1 MMHTSDFDYTLPEEL
16 IAQHPPENRGDSRM
30 MVLDPAKGTMTIRPF
45 AAITDYFER
54 GDLLALNN
62 TRVIRARLYAR
73 KDTGAKIE
81 ILLLT
86 PVDGGTLWSCL
97 MKNTRRTPEGS
108 RLVLLDREG
117 NSSGRT
123 VELVA
128 KQENGNCMI
137 RFGEP
142 EVERTLAQCGH
153 VPLPPYIRRGEDLP
167 PDAERYQ
174 TVYAKAP
181 GAVAAPTAGLHF
193 TQEILDRL
201 KAKGVTETELTLHVG
216 QGTFKPVTVENI
228 AEHPMHSEHFI
239 LTADAA
245 DQLDRTRAAGHRIA
259 AVGTTSLRVLET
271 VIGADGRFRAQET
284 DTSIFIYP
292 PYRIKSA
299 DMLLTNFHLPKSTL
313 LMLVSAFAGF
323 ELVMEAYRYA
333 VQEKMRF
340 FSYGDCMLILNRI

>member
-1 MMHTSDFDYTLPEEL
+1 MMHTSDFDYELPQEL
-16 IAQHPPENRGDSRM
+16 IAQHPPEKRGDSRM
-30 MVLDPAKGTMTIRPF
+30 LVLDPAAGTMVIRPF
-45 AAITDYFER
+45 AAITEYFSA

-62 TRVIRARLYAR
+62 TRVIRARLYAS
-73 KDTGAKIE
+73 KDTGAKLE

-86 PVDGGTLWSCL
+86 PVDGSVWSCL
-97 MKNTRRTPEGS
+97 MKNTRRTECGTH
-108 RLVLLDREG
+108 LTLLNRDG
-117 NSSGRT
+117 GPSSFGI
-123 VELVA
+123 ELVS
-128 KQENGNCMI
+128 KQENGNCTI
-137 RFGEP
+137 RFCEP
-142 EVERTLAQCGH
+142 DVENTLRQCGH
-153 VPLPPYIRRGEDLP
+153 VPLPPYIRRGEDTP

-193 TQEILDRL
+193 TSEILKQL
-201 KAKGVTETELTLHVG
+201 AAKGVTETELTLHVG

-228 AEHPMHSEHFI
+228 ADHPMHSEHFI
-239 LTADAA
+239 LTPDAA
-245 DQLDRTRAAGHRIA
+245 GQLNRARQDGHKIA
-259 AVGTTSLRVLET
+259 AVGTTSLRVLES
-271 VIGADGRFRAQET
+271 VIGDDGLFHAQET

-313 LMLVSAFAGF
+313 LMLVSSFAGF

-333 VQEKMRF
+333 VRERMRF

>member
-1 MMHTSDFDYTLPEEL
+1 MMHTSDFDYELPQEL
-16 IAQHPPENRGDSRM
+16 IAQHPPEKRGDSRM
-30 MVLDPAKGTMTIRPF
+30 LVLDPAAGTMEIRPF
-45 AAITDYFER
+45 QSITEYFSA

-73 KDTGAKIE
+73 KDTGAKLE

-86 PVDGGTLWSCL
+86 PVDGSVWSCL
-97 MKNTRRTPEGS
+97 MKNTRRTECGTH
-108 RLVLLDREG
+108 LTLLDRSGEP
-117 NSSGRT
+117 SSFSI
-123 VELVA
+123 ELVS
-128 KQENGNCMI
+128 KQENGNCTI
-137 RFGEP
+137 RFCEP
-142 EVERTLAQCGH
+142 EVEAALRLCGH
-153 VPLPPYIRRGEDLP
+153 VPLPPYIRRGEDTP

-193 TQEILDRL
+193 TPEILDQL
-201 KAKGVTETELTLHVG
+201 AAKGVTETELTLHVG

-239 LTADAA
+239 LTPDAA
-245 DQLDRTRAAGHRIA
+245 GQLNRARRDGHRIA
-259 AVGTTSLRVLET
+259 AVGTTSLRVLES
-271 VIGADGRFRAQET
+271 VIGDDGLFRAQET

-313 LMLVSAFAGF
+313 LMLVSSFAGF

-333 VQEKMRF
+333 VRERMRF